1 MSTELVAL
9 AVLMAAVTWP
19 SRALPMLV
27 PGLERLPDRVH
38 LYLRYIGPATLAS
51 LAAVNTLVLVAPD
64 GSAGL
69 HVGVEALAVVVAIAV
84 VAWRRNLLLALLA
97 AVVLVAGSRALGLGA

>member
-27 PGLERLPDRVH
+27 PGIERLPDRVH
-38 LYLRYIGPATLAS
+38 TYLRYIGPATLAS
-51 LAAVNTLVLVAPD
+51 LAAVNTLVILDPD
-64 GSAGL
+64 GAASFHL
-69 HVGVEALAVVVAIAV
+69 GVEALAVVVAIAV

-97 AVVLVAGSRALGLGA
+97 AAVLVAVSRFLGLAG